1 MNLLCFGDSNTYG
14 YMPGGIGRFDSET
27 RYCGLLSH
35 LLGDAWSISENDVVG
50 RTACFTEKK
59 RPGKNGLDD
68 IHLAVK
74 KANPDLI
81 LLMLGTNDV
90 KSEFNANENILAD
103 NITYLAKKA
112 LESAKELG
120 KSPRILLIS
129 PASISEDVF
138 KYTDNYNAKSIR
150 VSRKLSETYNKT
162 AKDNNFLFLDA
173 NDYAN
178 VSPFDGEHLDKT
190 GHHSLAL
197 AIYDLIKSTSF

>member
-14 YMPGGIGRFDSET
+14 YMPGGVGRFDSET
-27 RYCGLLSH
+27 RYCGLLSQ
-35 LLGDAWSISENDVVG
+35 LLGDAWSISENGVVG
-50 RTACFTEKK
+50 RTACFTEKE

-68 IHLAVK
+68 IYFAVK
-74 KANPDLI
+74 NSNPDLI

-90 KSEFNANENILAD
+90 KSEFNANEDILAD
-103 NITYLAKKA
+103 NITHLAKKA

-120 KSPRILLIS
+120 KNPRILIIS

-138 KYTDNYNAKSIR
+138 KYTDSYNEKSLR
-150 VSRKLSETYNKT
+150 VSQKLPETYNRT
-162 AKDNNFLFLDA
+162 AKANNFLFLNA
-173 NDYAN
+173 NDYVN

-197 AIYDLIKSTSF
+197 AISDLIKSTSF